1 MVTTTVT
8 HGTGSF
14 VPTSRRA
21 FERCG
26 IAAYLLSVVGL
37 VVAILIW
44 LDGTFVYVLDDAAI
58 HLSVADTLVH
68 HGTWG
73 VSAGSFES
81 ASSSPLWTLLVAAGL
96 ALAPGAGHWV
106 PLVLNV
112 VAGIVVV
119 MILGR
124 SQVVVRPERG
134 RPLDAAAVVVLVT
147 LVLFLPG
154 LAVVGMEHTLH
165 IALVL
170 GAVVLFDRGASI
182 ENDGERFAGWVPY
195 VLLALATLTRFETAF
210 VGIGLVAGLGCEHR
224 ITGGQRAAR
233 RRQILGV
240 TLGVAVPV
248 AAFAVWNMAMGGGV
262 LPNSVLAKGHG
273 VRDTELQTGGIGPVD
288 VIGRVARDPLLAAL
302 VVCAIGYVALT
313 WGRSARR
320 LVPAVTLIVAV
331 LLHAALADV
340 GWFERYQAYLIA
352 IGLYLVLGM
361 IGDLPSDLRRRGLV
375 ALMVVSVLFTPA
387 KGALL
392 LKAPRWADEMFRH
405 TYQAGLFFER
415 YYDGEPVAT
424 DQLGYISLFHDGP
437 LTDFAGLG
445 DYDVLQRVPRTSEDL
460 RSFWRELAEE
470 RGFRVV
476 LVPATSAASAVP
488 DTWVLAGRLRID
500 GPYGG
505 ISRLFDFWA
514 TTPDEVTALQDHL
527 RQFESELPDRVT
539 LLMNNWA
546 GLQAAQIR
554 ARQAN

>member
-1 MVTTTVT
+1 MTTTVMSD
-8 HGTGSF
+8 TGSF
-14 VPTSRRA
+14 VPASRRA
-21 FERCG
+21 FERWG
-26 IAAYLLSVVGL
+26 VAAYLVSVVGL
-37 VVAILIW
+37 VAAIVIW

-58 HLSVADTLVH
+58 HLSVAETLVD

-81 ASSSPLWTLLVAAGL
+81 ASSSPLWTLLVASGL
-96 ALAPGAGHWV
+96 AVAPGAGHWV

-112 VAGIVVV
+112 VAGIGVVC
-119 MILGR
+119 ILGR
-124 SQVVVRPERG
+124 SQVVLCPQRG
-134 RPLDAAAVVVLVT
+134 RPLDAAAVVVIVT

-165 IALVL
+165 IALVM
-170 GAVVLFDRGASI
+170 GAIVLLDRRVSV
-182 ENDGERFAGWVPY
+182 ENHAGWFARWPY
-195 VLLALATLTRFETAF
+195 ALLALATLTRFETVF
-210 VGIGLVAGLGCEHR
+210 VGIGLVAGLVCQLWLNGDER
-224 ITGGQRAAR
+224 VAR

-240 TLGVAVPV
+240 TVGVAVPV

-273 VRDTELQTGGIGPVD
+273 VRNTQLQTGGLGPVD
-288 VIGRVARDPLLAAL
+288 VVGRVARDPLLAAL

-320 LVPAVTLIVAV
+320 LVPAVTLIVAA

-361 IGDLPSDLRRRGLV
+361 IGDLPGDLRRRGLV

-424 DQLGYISLFHDGP
+424 DQLGYVSLFHDGP

-445 DYDVLQRVPRTSEDL
+445 DYDVLQRVPPTSEEL

-476 LVPATSAASAVP
+476 LVPATSAAAAAP

-500 GPYGG
+500 GPYEG
-505 ISRLFDFWA
+505 ISRVFDFWA

-527 RQFESELPDRVT
+527 REFESELPDRVT
-539 LLMNNWA
+539 LVMNDWA
-546 GLQAAQIR
+546 GLQAAGIR
-554 ARQAN
+554 ARQAS